1 MRLLIKLGGK
11 VLEEARF
18 RTLLSRQTADLLG
31 SAHELALVHGGGAQ
45 LNDLCLRLG
54 IPVVRIQGRRVTDER
69 TLEAAK
75 MVFSSINRDLTAALL
90 SQGVPAIGMAAGDG
104 FLTRCV
110 QRPPLQLT
118 HFEPDGS
125 VRSETVDFGLVGE
138 IAEVRASVIESLWA
152 GGMVPVVSCLCSD
165 DAGRILNIN
174 ADTLA
179 ARLATAL
186 QVDRLVFVSDVDGL
200 YLNPED
206 ASSRIPRLNVREVRE
221 YLQRGVIRDGMVP
234 KVQAALGA
242 LEGGIRELQLISG
255 ARLREGIE
263 GEAGTILYQA

>member
-18 RTLLSRQTADLLG
+18 RTLLSRQAADLLA
-31 SAHELALVHGGGAQ
+31 SAHKLTLVHGGGAQ
-45 LNDLCLRLG
+45 LSELCRRLG
-54 IPVVRIQGRRVTDER
+54 IPVVRIQGRRVTDEG

-110 QRPPLQLT
+110 KRPPLQLT

-125 VRSETVDFGLVGE
+125 LRSETVDFGLVGE
-138 IAEVRASVIESLWA
+138 IAEVRASVIESLWTA
-152 GGMVPVVSCLCSD
+152 GVVPVVCCLCTD
-165 DAGRILNIN
+165 DEGRILNIN

-179 ARLATAL
+179 ARLASAL
-186 QVDRLVFVSDVDGL
+186 RVDRLVFVSDVDGL

-206 ASSRIPRLNVREVRE
+206 ASTLIPRLSMQEAREF
-221 YLQRGVIRDGMVP
+221 LHKGVIRDGMVP
-234 KVQAALGA
+234 KVQAALAA
-242 LEGGIRELQLISG
+242 LEGGIRELQLIG
-255 ARLREGIE
+255 AARLREGIE
-263 GEAGTILYQA
+263 GDAGTILYWA